1 MARIDSKFQS
11 TTLHGFEA
19 RPSLAL
25 NLRFN
30 PLFHQALPSS
40 AASFSRR
47 AEERVRERERRISE
61 TIVVSRPRSRAT
73 KALNNGSR
81 TNWFLSGLSGT
92 METPRNCATARI
104 YIFMRGRWRGEGLA
118 WNKASSFAACCSLAF
133 NANLIVYVMFVNCR
147 QASWC
152 LKFDRRYYFEILNE
166 TWKISGW
173 IYSFSDEITETKSS
187 EQNLDTIFIKLSFV
201 QGIIKKKN
209 VYYNRF
215 TFVNCS
221 LKTSKTFE

>member
-30 PLFHQALPSS
+30 STLSPGASLFSGVVFEKS
-40 AASFSRR
+40 GG
-47 AEERVRERERRISE
+47 EGERERERRISE

-92 METPRNCATARI
+92 METPRNCATACI

-118 WNKASSFAACCSLAF
+118 WNKASSFAARCSLAF

-173 IYSFSDEITETKSS
+173 IYSFSDDK
-187 EQNLDTIFIKLSFV
+187 
-201 QGIIKKKN
+201 
-209 VYYNRF
+209 
-215 TFVNCS
+215 
-221 LKTSKTFE
+221 